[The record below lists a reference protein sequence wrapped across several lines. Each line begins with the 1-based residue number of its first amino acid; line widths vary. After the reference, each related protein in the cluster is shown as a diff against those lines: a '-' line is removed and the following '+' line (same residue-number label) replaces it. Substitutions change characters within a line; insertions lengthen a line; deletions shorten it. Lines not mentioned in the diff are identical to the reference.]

1 MMKRWLFE
9 NLGLKV
15 TAVLIAFA
23 LWAYVDLKQVL
34 DKKRLTVHLE
44 ITDMPPGVALDPA
57 TKTSISVLLIGK
69 DVKDLEAD
77 DIDATASLKGVSSEE
92 QDVVVHPKIEEL
104 PSGVAAST
112 HDLKI
117 HLIAV
122 NEPKG
127 GPRKKAGK

>member
-1 MMKRWLFE
+1 MKRWFFE
-9 NLGLKV
+9 NLGLKI
-15 TAVLIAFA
+15 TAALIALV

-44 ITDMPPGVALDPA
+44 ITDVPSGTALDPSS
-57 TKTSISVLLIGK
+57 KTSVPVLLIGK

-92 QDVVVHPKIEEL
+92 QDVMVHPKIGEL

-112 HDLKI
+112 HDVKI
-117 HLIAV
+117 HLIALA
-122 NEPKG
+122 EPKG
-127 GPRKKAGK
+127 SSHKKAGK

>member
-1 MMKRWLFE
+1 MKRWIFE

-15 TAVLIAFA
+15 TAVLIACV

-34 DKKRLTVHLE
+34 DKKRLNVHLE
-44 ITDMPPGVALDPA
+44 ITDMPAGMALDPA

-69 DVKDLEAD
+69 DVKDLESD
-77 DIDATASLKGVSSEE
+77 DIDATASLKGVPLGQ

-117 HLIAV
+117 HLITL
-122 NEPKG
+122 NEPKKG
-127 GPRKKAGK
+127 SRKKTGK